1 MVSSV
6 LVELVGDAGEA
17 PSGAETGKEGI
28 ESIPGCEVTAWV
40 GEVDVAGMEVEG
52 HVTVPGW
59 LLRGHSVGTWG
70 IGDSP
75 EIYKKARYNITRAF
89 WSVPPLTR
97 PQVCVTVLQICC
109 AITY

>member
-52 HVTVPGW
+52 HVTVPNR
-59 LLRGHSVGTWG
+59 LAGTHG
-70 IGDSP
+70 EISGDLG
-75 EIYKKARYNITRAF
+75 K
-89 WSVPPLTR
+89 PPKF
-97 PQVCVTVLQICC
+97 IKS
-109 AITY
+109 AI